1 MSTKRRIYSREF
13 KQEAVR
19 LAETSEKS
27 ILQIGLDLDIAHGLL
42 NKWKRRLKRDGRPG
56 SFDQSRLLKSDEE
69 LRQLRKENEVLRQE
83 RDILKKALA
92 IFTQPQP

>member
-13 KQEAVR
+13 KQEAGR

-27 ILQIGLDLDIAHGLL
+27 ILQIETDLDIPHGLL
-42 NKWKRRLKRDGRPG
+42 NKWKRRLNRDGGPG
-56 SFDQSRLLKSDEE
+56 SPDQSRLLKTDEE
-69 LRQLRKENEVLRQE
+69 IRQLRKENDVLRQE

-92 IFTQPQP
+92 IFTHPQP